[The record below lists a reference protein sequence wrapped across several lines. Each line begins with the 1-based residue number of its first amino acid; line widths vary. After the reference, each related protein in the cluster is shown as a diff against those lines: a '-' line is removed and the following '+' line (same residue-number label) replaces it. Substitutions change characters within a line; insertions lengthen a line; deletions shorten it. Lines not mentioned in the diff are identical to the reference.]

1 MTDAASLLLIE
12 SQRKRLK
19 KLLSI
24 SAAGSGHAEEK
35 PEAIRALFLL
45 LSHPPAF
52 RALPLSQCHLPL
64 RRCLR
69 APEGRQTF
77 LR

>member
-1 MTDAASLLLIE
+1 MDGASLLLIE
-12 SQRKRLK
+12 SQRMRLK

-24 SAAGSGHAEEK
+24 SAAGSGHAEE

-64 RRCLR
+64 RRRLR